1 MGWDHVKWNI
11 RPESTEKKKEGWR
24 GEEGRSDERML
35 RGEKRKGGERIKCP
49 SFIFP

>member
-1 MGWDHVKWNI
+1 MGWDHVKGNI
-11 RPESTEKKKEGWR
+11 RPENTEERKEEWR

-35 RGEKRKGGERIKCP
+35 MGEKGKGGERIKCP